1 MKNSLVFIAIPF
13 FFLLIGVELLYF
25 YIIKQ
30 KRYRL
35 NDSITNLSLGIG
47 NQVTGALT
55 KSLIFGLVIWVY
67 ENYALFHIPNSWVSI
82 LICLVLYDFLYY
94 WSHRWG
100 HTVSLFWGAHIV
112 HHQSEEYNLSV
123 ALRQSWFHNLL
134 AFFIFLPLP
143 LLGFDPL
150 TIGIAGAV
158 NLLYQFWIH
167 TEAIRKL
174 PSWFEFV
181 FNTPSHHRV
190 HHGINPEYIDKNHAG
205 VFMFWDRMFGTFQ
218 AENETN
224 EIQYGITTPLNSWN
238 PAWANFHFYVELF
251 DKMKTTI
258 GIRRKLSLFFR
269 KPGYDPSLDEVVP
282 VPEITKHRSKYD
294 IKGSFFIQLYCFAQ
308 FMIVT
313 LGSIAYLGNFKELS
327 LIYKLL
333 FAAIIFFSIETIGG
347 LFEQKTWAM
356 YGELLRLASIAAV
369 LNIFYYQ
376 FYPLWLKT
384 MLIATFSTVGLFYAT
399 YVLLVLPGL
408 TKLKV

>member
-1 MKNSLVFIAIPF
+1 MKDSLVFIAIPF

-55 KSLIFGLVIWVY
+55 KSLVFGLVIWVY
-67 ENYALFHIPNSWVSI
+67 ENYAFFHIPNSWLSI
-82 LICLVLYDFLYY
+82 LICLVLYDFIYY

-134 AFFIFLPLP
+134 AFFMFLPLP
-143 LLGFDPL
+143 LLGFEPL

-174 PSWFEFV
+174 PKWFEYI

-205 VFMFWDRMFGTFQ
+205 VFMIWDRLFGTFQ
-218 AENETN
+218 AESETK
-224 EIQYGITTPLNSWN
+224 EIQYGITTPLSSWN
-238 PAWANFHFYVELF
+238 PAWANYHFYVELF
-251 DKMKTTI
+251 DKMKNTKGI
-258 GIRRKLSLFFR
+258 GRKFSLIIRE
-269 KPGYDPSLDEVVP
+269 PGYDPILDKIVA
-282 VPEITKHRSKYD
+282 VPEINKQRSKYD
-294 IKGSFFIQLYCFAQ
+294 AKGNVFFQVYCLVQFA
-308 FMIVT
+308 IVT
-313 LGSIAYLGNFKELS
+313 LGAIAYLGNFKELT
-327 LIYKLL
+327 LLYKLL
-333 FAAIIFFSIETIGG
+333 FAAIIFFSIEMIGG
-347 LFEQKTWAM
+347 LFEQKTWAK
-356 YGELLRLASIAAV
+356 YGELLRLAIIAAV

-376 FYPLWLKT
+376 FYPLWLQT
-384 MLIATFSTVGLFYAT
+384 MLFSSFFAVGLFYAA
-399 YVLLVLPGL
+399 YVILLLPP
-408 TKLKV
+408 TSKLKV